1 MALSQNVVIN
11 FLTKF
16 DKKGL
21 ERATKELKGFDKT
34 VAVSQRALKAG
45 LFAGAVATGFALVKL
60 GKSSIEAALAQD
72 KLDKSLRLTLTS
84 LGAEGLL
91 PNIKVF
97 IEDLQRLTNVTED
110 VLVPAFRQLVAQTGD
125 VQSSQFLLKKAL
137 DISAGSGAELSSVLD
152 AITKAAVG
160 NFKSIG
166 ALGLGFTAAEAK
178 AMGFQKLLINL
189 DKYAGAGEDA
199 TDSFAGQ
206 LVRFKISAGE
216 ATETLGQG
224 FLTAASFI
232 ATGSSNLDIF
242 SSKLEVAAQKSSDL
256 LVGLGVSF
264 SEGGFLGYLDLAN
277 LNIDVFTGDFQTFQ
291 KLEKQGLKVRQER
304 ILQEKGYLGLS
315 QLTIDALELQ
325 AKFGEKKLTSEEML
339 AKIQAQILARAK
351 ALTKE
356 QRAQQALK
364 KKQAELESIFDMDRI
379 NLQAAL
385 SRKLNAEDELRVKT
399 LIKLKE
405 GTKEAIDEAEK
416 YLDVLQV
423 IADGKITTEEIE
435 MLAKKWGMTTTAV
448 LLYLQGLFAA
458 NDELR
463 KMLALL
469 DSIATKQKTIA
480 SLSAGQ
486 QVLFGLGVDPGQIGA
501 GGKITG
507 GTDFAASPILP
518 QNNPNFASSAAG
530 RALGLALGFTPMAE
544 GGIVNRPTMAMIGEA
559 GAEAVIPLD
568 RMGSM
573 GTKVVV
579 NVQGSVI
586 SEGQLQSVIQDVLYN
601 LNRTGAVTQ
610 LANLGR

>member
-1 MALSQNVVIN
+1 LSI
-11 FLTKF
+11 F
-16 DKKGL
+16 
-21 ERATKELKGFDKT
+21 
-34 VAVSQRALKAG
+34 
-45 LFAGAVATGFALVKL
+45 FALIKL
-60 GKSSIEAALAQD
+60 GKSSIEAALAQE

-84 LGAEGLL
+84 IGAEGLL

-125 VQSSQFLLKKAL
+125 VQSSQFLLQKSL
-137 DISAGSGAELSSVLD
+137 DISAGSGAELSTVLD

-166 ALGLGFTAAEAK
+166 SLGLGFTAAEAK

-189 DKYAGAGEDA
+189 DKYAGAAEA
-199 TDSFAGQ
+199 STDSFAGQ
-206 LVRFKISAGE
+206 LVRFRISAGE
-216 ATETLGQG
+216 AAETLGEG
-224 FLTAASFI
+224 FITAASFI
-232 ATGSSNLDIF
+232 ATGSANLDIF
-242 SSKLEVAAQKSSDL
+242 SA
-256 LVGLGVSF
+256 
-264 SEGGFLGYLDLAN
+264 
-277 LNIDVFTGDFQTFQ
+277 
-291 KLEKQGLKVRQER
+291 KLEKAAIQAANINVGFFSKGLGQAAIDAALIGIETLVGESTT
-304 ILQEKGYLGLS
+304 LQEVEKRGQKIADDRYLQAKGYLGLS

-325 AKFGEKKLTSEEML
+325 EKFGKKKLTTEEML
-339 AKIQAQILARAK
+339 AKIQAQILARSK

-356 QRAQQALK
+356 QRAQEALK

-399 LIKLKE
+399 LQKLAE
-405 GTKEAIDEAEK
+405 GTKEAVDEAQK
-416 YLDVLQV
+416 YVDVLQV
-423 IADGKITTEEIE
+423 IADGKITTEEID

-486 QVLFGLGVDPGQIGA
+486 QVLFGLGVDPSNIGA
-501 GGKITG
+501 GGVIQSGTG
-507 GTDFAASPILP
+507 LAASPIMP
-518 QNNPNFASSAAG
+518 RSNPDFASSAAG
-530 RALGLALGFTPMAE
+530 RALGLALGLTPMAE

>member
-60 GKSSIEAALAQD
+60 GKSSIEAALAQE

-84 LGAEGLL
+84 IGAEGLL

-125 VQSSQFLLKKAL
+125 VQSSQFLLQKSL
-137 DISAGSGAELSSVLD
+137 DISAGSGAELSTVLD

-166 ALGLGFTAAEAK
+166 SLGLGFTAAEAK

-189 DKYAGAGEDA
+189 DKYAGAAEA
-199 TDSFAGQ
+199 STDSFAGQ
-206 LVRFKISAGE
+206 LVRFRISAGE
-216 ATETLGQG
+216 AAETLGQG
-224 FLTAASFI
+224 FITAASFI
-232 ATGSSNLDIF
+232 ATGSANLDIF
-242 SSKLEVAAQKSSDL
+242 SA
-256 LVGLGVSF
+256 
-264 SEGGFLGYLDLAN
+264 
-277 LNIDVFTGDFQTFQ
+277 
-291 KLEKQGLKVRQER
+291 KLEKAAIQAANINVGFFSKGLGQAAIDAALIGIETLVGESTT
-304 ILQEKGYLGLS
+304 LQEVEKRGQKIADDRYLQAKGYLGLS
-315 QLTIDALELQ
+315 QLTINALELQ
-325 AKFGEKKLTSEEML
+325 EKFGQKKLTTEEML
-339 AKIQAQILARAK
+339 AKIQAQILARSK

-356 QRAQQALK
+356 QRAQEALK
-364 KKQAELESIFDMDRI
+364 KKQAELESIFDMNRI

-399 LIKLKE
+399 LQKLAE
-405 GTKEAIDEAEK
+405 GTKEAVDEAQK
-416 YLDVLQV
+416 YVDVLQV
-423 IADGKITTEEIE
+423 IADGKISTEEIE

-469 DSIATKQKTIA
+469 SQIKLPSPTAEPVRYDPLSGLRATAADIAATQAYNPLSGLRATTADIA
-480 SLSAGQ
+480 AAQAYNPLS
-486 QVLFGLGVDPGQIGA
+486 GL
-501 GGKITG
+501 
-507 GTDFAASPILP
+507 
-518 QNNPNFASSAAG
+518 
-530 RALGLALGFTPMAE
+530 RAMAE
-544 GGIVNRPTMAMIGEA
+544 GGVVSKPTIAMIGEA

>member
-60 GKSSIEAALAQD
+60 GKSSIEAALAQE

-84 LGAEGLL
+84 IGAEGLL

-125 VQSSQFLLKKAL
+125 VQSSQFLLQKSL
-137 DISAGSGAELSSVLD
+137 DISAGSGAELSTVLD

-189 DKYAGAGEDA
+189 DKYAGAAEA
-199 TDSFAGQ
+199 STDSFAGQ
-206 LVRFKISAGE
+206 LVRFRISAGE
-216 ATETLGQG
+216 AAETLGEG
-224 FLTAASFI
+224 FITAASFI
-232 ATGSSNLDIF
+232 ATGSANLDIF
-242 SSKLEVAAQKSSDL
+242 SA
-256 LVGLGVSF
+256 
-264 SEGGFLGYLDLAN
+264 
-277 LNIDVFTGDFQTFQ
+277 
-291 KLEKQGLKVRQER
+291 KLEKAAIQAANINVGFFSKGLGQAAIDAALIGIETLVGESTT
-304 ILQEKGYLGLS
+304 LQEVEKRGQKIADDRYLQAKGYLGLS

-325 AKFGEKKLTSEEML
+325 EKFGKKKLTTEEML
-339 AKIQAQILARAK
+339 AKIQAQILARSK

-356 QRAQQALK
+356 QRAQEALK

-399 LIKLKE
+399 LQKLAE
-405 GTKEAIDEAEK
+405 GTKEAVDEAQK
-416 YLDVLQV
+416 YVDVLQV

-463 KMLALL
+463 KMLGLL

-486 QVLFGLGVDPGQIGA
+486 QVLLGLGVDPSQIGE
-501 GGKITG
+501 GGKIIG
-507 GTDFAASPILP
+507 GSDFAASPILP

>member
-1 MALSQNVVIN
+1 MTTIRVKENEPFDVALRRFKRTI
-11 FLTKF
+11 
-16 DKKGL
+16 
-21 ERATKELKGFDKT
+21 E
-34 VAVSQRALKAG
+34 
-45 LFAGAVATGFALVKL
+45 KL
-60 GKSSIEAALAQD
+60 GLLTD
-72 KLDKSLRLTLTS
+72 LRAREFYEKPT
-84 LGAEGLL
+84 AER
-91 PNIKVF
+91 K
-97 IEDLQRLTNVTED
+97 R
-110 VLVPAFRQLVAQTGD
+110 
-125 VQSSQFLLKKAL
+125 KKA
-137 DISAGSGAELSSVLD
+137 
-152 AITKAAVG
+152 AAA
-160 NFKSIG
+160 K
-166 ALGLGFTAAEAK
+166 LAA
-178 AMGFQKLLINL
+178 
-189 DKYAGAGEDA
+189 
-199 TDSFAGQ
+199 
-206 LVRFKISAGE
+206 
-216 ATETLGQG
+216 
-224 FLTAASFI
+224 
-232 ATGSSNLDIF
+232 
-242 SSKLEVAAQKSSDL
+242 
-256 LVGLGVSF
+256 
-264 SEGGFLGYLDLAN
+264 
-277 LNIDVFTGDFQTFQ
+277 
-291 KLEKQGLKVRQER
+291 
-304 ILQEKGYLGLS
+304 
-315 QLTIDALELQ
+315 LQ
-325 AKFGEKKLTSEEML
+325 AKFDKFAAAALDKQKKLTKEK
-339 AKIQAQILARAK
+339 AAQA
-351 ALTKE
+351 ALD
-356 QRAQQALK
+356 K
-364 KKQAELESIFDMDRI
+364 KKAELEAMFDMDRI

-405 GTKEAIDEAEK
+405 GTKEAVDEAEK
-416 YLDVLQV
+416 YLDVLKV

-501 GGKITG
+501 GGTIKPS
-507 GTDFAASPILP
+507 DLAVSPILP
-518 QNNPNFASSAAG
+518 QNNPNFAQSAAG

-573 GTKVVV
+573 GTKVTV

>member
-45 LFAGAVATGFALVKL
+45 LFAGAVATGFALIKF
-60 GKSSIEAALAQD
+60 GKSSIEAALAQE

-84 LGAEGLL
+84 IGAEGLL
-91 PNIKVF
+91 PNIKIF

-110 VLVPAFRQLVAQTGD
+110 TLVPAFRQLVAQTGD
-125 VQSSQFLLKKAL
+125 VQSSQFLLQKSL

-166 ALGLGFTAAEAK
+166 SLGLGFTAAEAK
-178 AMGFQKLLINL
+178 AMGFQKLLLNL
-189 DKYAGAGEDA
+189 DKYAGAAEA
-199 TDSFAGQ
+199 STDSFAGQ
-206 LVRFKISAGE
+206 LVRFRIAAGE
-216 ATETLGQG
+216 ATETLGEG
-224 FLTAASFI
+224 FITSASFI
-232 ATGSSNLDIF
+232 ATGSANLDIF
-242 SSKLEVAAQKSSDL
+242 SAKLDKAAIQAANINVGFFSKGLGQAAIDAYL
-256 LVGLGVSF
+256 IGIETLVGES
-264 SEGGFLGYLDLAN
+264 
-277 LNIDVFTGDFQTFQ
+277 TT
-291 KLEKQGLKVRQER
+291 
-304 ILQEKGYLGLS
+304 LQEVEKRGQKIADDRYLQAKGYLGLS

-325 AKFGEKKLTSEEML
+325 EKFGQKKLTTEEML
-339 AKIQAQILARAK
+339 AKIQAQILARSK

-356 QRAQQALK
+356 ERARAALSK
-364 KKQAELESIFDMDRI
+364 KKAELEAMFDMDRI

-405 GTKEAIDEAEK
+405 GTKEAVDEAEK

-501 GGKITG
+501 GGTIKPS
-507 GTDFAASPILP
+507 DLAVSPILP
-518 QNNPNFASSAAG
+518 QNNPNFAQSAAG

-573 GTKVVV
+573 GTKVTV

>member
-60 GKSSIEAALAQD
+60 GKSSIEAALAQE

-84 LGAEGLL
+84 IGAEGLL

-125 VQSSQFLLKKAL
+125 VQSSQFLLQKSL

-189 DKYAGAGEDA
+189 DKYAGAAEA
-199 TDSFAGQ
+199 STDSFAGQ
-206 LVRFKISAGE
+206 LVRFRISAGE
-216 ATETLGQG
+216 AAETLGEG
-224 FLTAASFI
+224 FITAASFI
-232 ATGSSNLDIF
+232 ATGSANLDIF
-242 SSKLEVAAQKSSDL
+242 SA
-256 LVGLGVSF
+256 
-264 SEGGFLGYLDLAN
+264 
-277 LNIDVFTGDFQTFQ
+277 
-291 KLEKQGLKVRQER
+291 KLEKAAIQAANINVGFFSKGLGQAAIYAALIGIETLVGESTT
-304 ILQEKGYLGLS
+304 LQEVEKRGQKIADDRYLQAKGYLGLS

-325 AKFGEKKLTSEEML
+325 EKFGKKKLTTEEML
-339 AKIQAQILARAK
+339 AKIQAQILARSK

-356 QRAQQALK
+356 QRAQEALK

-399 LIKLKE
+399 LQKLAE
-405 GTKEAIDEAEK
+405 GTKDAVDEAQK
-416 YLDVLQV
+416 YVDVLQV

-463 KMLALL
+463 KMLGLL

-486 QVLFGLGVDPGQIGA
+486 QVLLGLGVDPSQIGE
-501 GGKITG
+501 GGKIIG
-507 GTDFAASPILP
+507 GSDFAASPILP

>member
-60 GKSSIEAALAQD
+60 GKSSIEAALAQE

-84 LGAEGLL
+84 IGAEGLL

-125 VQSSQFLLKKAL
+125 VQSSQFLLQKSL
-137 DISAGSGAELSSVLD
+137 DISAGSGAELSTVLD

-166 ALGLGFTAAEAK
+166 SLGLGFTAAEAK

-189 DKYAGAGEDA
+189 DKYAGAAEA
-199 TDSFAGQ
+199 STDSFAGQ
-206 LVRFKISAGE
+206 LVRFRISAGE
-216 ATETLGQG
+216 AAETLGQG
-224 FLTAASFI
+224 FITAASFI
-232 ATGSSNLDIF
+232 ATGSANLDIF
-242 SSKLEVAAQKSSDL
+242 SA
-256 LVGLGVSF
+256 
-264 SEGGFLGYLDLAN
+264 
-277 LNIDVFTGDFQTFQ
+277 
-291 KLEKQGLKVRQER
+291 KLEKAAIQAANINVGFFSKGLGQAAIDAALIGIETLVGESTT
-304 ILQEKGYLGLS
+304 LQEVEKRGQKIADDRYLQAKGYLGLS

-325 AKFGEKKLTSEEML
+325 EKFGKKKLTTEEML
-339 AKIQAQILARAK
+339 AKIQAQILARSK

-356 QRAQQALK
+356 QRAQEALK
-364 KKQAELESIFDMDRI
+364 KKQAELESIFDMNKI

-399 LIKLKE
+399 LQKLAE
-405 GTKEAIDEAEK
+405 GTKEAVDEAQK
-416 YLDVLQV
+416 YVDVLQV

-463 KMLALL
+463 KMLGLL

>member
-60 GKSSIEAALAQD
+60 GKSSIEAALAQE

-84 LGAEGLL
+84 IGAEGLL

-125 VQSSQFLLKKAL
+125 VQSSQFLLQKSL
-137 DISAGSGAELSSVLD
+137 DISAGSGAELSTVLD

-166 ALGLGFTAAEAK
+166 SLGLGFTAAEAK

-189 DKYAGAGEDA
+189 DKYAGAAEA
-199 TDSFAGQ
+199 STDSFAGQ
-206 LVRFKISAGE
+206 LVRFRISAGE
-216 ATETLGQG
+216 AAETLGEG
-224 FLTAASFI
+224 FITAASFI
-232 ATGSSNLDIF
+232 ATGSANLDIF
-242 SSKLEVAAQKSSDL
+242 SA
-256 LVGLGVSF
+256 
-264 SEGGFLGYLDLAN
+264 
-277 LNIDVFTGDFQTFQ
+277 
-291 KLEKQGLKVRQER
+291 KLEKAAIQAANINVGFFSKGLGQAAIDAALIGIETLVGESTT
-304 ILQEKGYLGLS
+304 LQEVEKRGQKIADDRYLQAKGYLGLS

-325 AKFGEKKLTSEEML
+325 EKFGKKKLTTEEML
-339 AKIQAQILARAK
+339 AKIQAQILARSK

-356 QRAQQALK
+356 QRAQEALK
-364 KKQAELESIFDMDRI
+364 KKQAELESIFDMDKI

-399 LIKLKE
+399 LQKLAE
-405 GTKEAIDEAEK
+405 GTKEAVDEAQK
-416 YLDVLQV
+416 YVDVLQV

-463 KMLALL
+463 KMLGLL

-486 QVLFGLGVDPGQIGA
+486 QVLLGLGVDPSQIGE
-501 GGKITG
+501 GGKIIG
-507 GTDFAASPILP
+507 GSDFAASPILP

>member
-21 ERATKELKGFDKT
+21 ERATKELKGFDKN
-34 VAVSQRALKAG
+34 VAISKRALKAG
-45 LFAGAVATGFALVKL
+45 LYAGAVATGFALIKF
-60 GKSSIEAALAQD
+60 GKSSIEAALAQE

-84 LGAEGLL
+84 IGAEGLL
-91 PNIKVF
+91 PNIKIF

-125 VQSSQFLLKKAL
+125 VQSSQFLLQKSL

-166 ALGLGFTAAEAK
+166 SLGLGFTAAEAK

-189 DKYAGAGEDA
+189 DKYAGAAEA
-199 TDSFAGQ
+199 STQTFEGQ
-206 LVRFKISAGE
+206 LVRFRIAAGE
-216 ATETLGQG
+216 ASETLGQG
-224 FLTAASFI
+224 FITAASFI
-232 ATGSSNLDIF
+232 ATGSANLDIF
-242 SSKLEVAAQKSSDL
+242 SAKLENAAIQAANINVGFFSKGLGQAAIDAAL
-256 LVGLGVSF
+256 IGIETLVGES
-264 SEGGFLGYLDLAN
+264 
-277 LNIDVFTGDFQTFQ
+277 TT
-291 KLEKQGLKVRQER
+291 
-304 ILQEKGYLGLS
+304 LQEVEKRGQKIADDRYLQAKGYLGLS

-325 AKFGEKKLTSEEML
+325 EKFGQKKLTTEEML
-339 AKIQAQILARAK
+339 AKIQAQILARSK

-356 QRAQQALK
+356 ERARAALSK
-364 KKQAELESIFDMDRI
+364 KKAELEAMFDMDRI

-405 GTKEAIDEAEK
+405 GTKEAVDEAEK

-501 GGKITG
+501 GGKILG
-507 GTDFAASPILP
+507 GAADTAISPILP

-544 GGIVNRPTMAMIGEA
+544 GGIVNSPTIAMIGEA

-573 GTKVVV
+573 GTKVTV
-579 NVQGSVI
+579 NVAGSVI

>member
-60 GKSSIEAALAQD
+60 GKSSIEAALAQE

-84 LGAEGLL
+84 IGAEGLL

-125 VQSSQFLLKKAL
+125 VQSSQFLLQKSL
-137 DISAGSGAELSSVLD
+137 DISAGSGAELSTVLD

-166 ALGLGFTAAEAK
+166 SLGLGFTAAEAK

-189 DKYAGAGEDA
+189 DKYAGAAEA
-199 TDSFAGQ
+199 STDSFAGQ
-206 LVRFKISAGE
+206 LVRFRISAGE
-216 ATETLGQG
+216 AAETLGEG
-224 FLTAASFI
+224 FITAASFI
-232 ATGSSNLDIF
+232 ATGSANLDIF
-242 SSKLEVAAQKSSDL
+242 SA
-256 LVGLGVSF
+256 
-264 SEGGFLGYLDLAN
+264 
-277 LNIDVFTGDFQTFQ
+277 
-291 KLEKQGLKVRQER
+291 KLEKAAIQAANINVGFFSKGLGQAAIDAALIGIETLVGESTT
-304 ILQEKGYLGLS
+304 LQEVEKRGQKIADDRYLQAKGYLGLS

-325 AKFGEKKLTSEEML
+325 EKFGKKKLTTEELL
-339 AKIQAQILARAK
+339 AKIQAQILARSK

-356 QRAQQALK
+356 QRAQEALK
-364 KKQAELESIFDMDRI
+364 KKQAELESIFDMDKI

-399 LIKLKE
+399 LQKLAE
-405 GTKEAIDEAEK
+405 GTKEAVDEAQK
-416 YLDVLQV
+416 YVDVLQV

-463 KMLALL
+463 KMLGLL

-486 QVLFGLGVDPGQIGA
+486 QVLLGLGVDPSQIGE
-501 GGKITG
+501 GGKIIG
-507 GTDFAASPILP
+507 GSDFAASPILP